1 MKILVLGA
9 GVVGISTAYYLAREG
24 HDVEVV
30 ERHSGAAMETSFG
43 NAGGLCPSFAAPW
56 AAPGMP
62 IKVLRMAFQA
72 DAPVRFSLWPEVA
85 RLRWTYQW
93 LKECNAS
100 RFRVNKLRMQRV
112 AHYSLACLR
121 ELTAETGV
129 AFDFHAGGVL
139 QLFQTGAECR
149 YGDIAASALK
159 ELGIHHNV
167 LDRHGAIAVEPAL
180 RDATINIE
188 GALHLPSDASGDS
201 HAFCQA
207 MTAWLQNQGVRFRF
221 GTGVRCLLREG
232 GRIVG
237 VDTSAGVLKADAT
250 VVAMGNQ
257 APALFAPLG
266 IKLPVY
272 PLKGFSIT
280 LPVTNGEQAPNM
292 SVMDEHNKVMVSRLG
307 NRIRAAGMAELV
319 GHDLSLDPGR
329 KAVLVRAVR
338 RMFPHGIDYENAQFW
353 AGLRPMTPDGPPI
366 LGRSGWDGLFL
377 NSGHGSNGWTQACG
391 TSRVVT
397 DIVCGRRPEIDL
409 EGLTIDR
416 FRKQR
421 IVSP

>member
-30 ERHSGAAMETSFG
+30 ERHPAAAMETSFG

-62 IKVLRMAFQA
+62 VKVLKMALKA
-72 DAPVRFSLWPEVA
+72 DAPVRFSLWPEPA
-85 RLRWTYQW
+85 RLRWTRQW
-93 LKECNAS
+93 LKQCNAAQ
-100 RFRVNKLRMQRV
+100 FRVNKLRMQRV

-121 ELTAETGV
+121 ELMGETGI

-139 QLFQTGAECR
+139 QLFQTTAECR

-159 ELGIHHNV
+159 EFGIAHSV
-167 LDRHGAIAVEPAL
+167 LDGRGALAVEPAL
-180 RDATINIE
+180 RDAAINIE

-201 HAFCQA
+201 HVFCQA
-207 MTAWLQNQGVRFRF
+207 MTAWLADAGVRFRF
-221 GTGVRCLLREG
+221 GTEVRSLLWEG
-232 GRIVG
+232 GRVAG
-237 VDTSAGVLKADAT
+237 AETSAGVLKADAT
-250 VVAMGNQ
+250 VVALGNQ
-257 APALFAPLG
+257 APALVAALG
-266 IKLPVY
+266 IRLPVY

-280 LPVTNGEQAPNM
+280 MPVTDAEQAPNM

-319 GHDLSLDPGR
+319 GHDLSLKPR
-329 KAVLVRAVR
+329 QKAVLVRAVR
-338 RMFPHGIDYENAQFW
+338 NMFPNGIDYEKATFW

-366 LGRSGWDGLFL
+366 LGASGWDGLFL

-391 TSRVVT
+391 TSRVVA
-397 DIVCGRRPEIDL
+397 DIVCGRKPAIDL
-409 EGLTIDR
+409 EGLTLER
-416 FRKQR
+416 YGN
-421 IVSP
+421 